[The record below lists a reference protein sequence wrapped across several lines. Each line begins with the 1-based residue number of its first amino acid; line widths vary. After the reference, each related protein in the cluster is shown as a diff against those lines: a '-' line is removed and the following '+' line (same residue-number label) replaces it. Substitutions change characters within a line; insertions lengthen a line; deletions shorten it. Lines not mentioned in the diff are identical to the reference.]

1 MVSVITHNVFDRN
14 KKEKRKKWQ
23 ISKKNKN
30 DDSQKWKKKKK
41 KGKNEKWTV
50 WSRKWTSGIFI
61 ADSLL
66 DLWYIQGQ
74 VLQQFQIMILLVQQW
89 FY

>member
-41 KGKNEKWTV
+41 KEKMR
-50 WSRKWTSGIFI
+50 SGQSDQGNRPSGIFI

-66 DLWYIQGQ
+66 DLWYIQGLA
-74 VLQQFQIMILLVQQW
+74 LQQVRIMILLI
-89 FY
+89 